1 MVLPSGLSNG
11 AYCVSKFSTSV
22 GTNAVF
28 IAWDRATLSMN
39 AHLLAFWSQ
48 TGHGLHEPHVNPPER
63 SIHSEPGPALISWDQ
78 SALFKAKIGLPR
90 TISILCVVPSA
101 EFVATD

>member
-1 MVLPSGLSNG
+1 MVLPNGFSNG
-11 AYCVSKFSTSV
+11 AYCVNKFLTSV

-28 IAWDRATLSMN
+28 IAWDRATLSMH
-39 AHLLAFWSQ
+39 AHLPAFWSR
-48 TGHGLHEPHVNPPER
+48 TGHGLHEPHINPLGR
-63 SIHSEPGPALISWDQ
+63 SFHSELGPALISWDQ